1 MLLRLDHL
9 VIAVPDPDAAAAE
22 LERVVGLACTGGGRH
37 PTWGTHNRLAWLGD
51 TYVEL
56 IGLFDP
62 ALAPAG
68 AVSKAVLAAR
78 EAGRTGL
85 VSYAIATDDVD
96 ADHARLVAQGSAL
109 AEPQTRSRTRPDG
122 EVVTWRAA
130 YAELGPGEPPF
141 IVQHEPTGA
150 EWGDAARAARAG
162 FVHPLGGPARV
173 VGIELPVPDVVAVS
187 AAYEATLGLRVDSA
201 SATAHVGDQS
211 IRLMRGRPLIDPAVV
226 VIEVL
231 DAAGGV
237 GANRR
242 RDADAVGVRWR
253 IEG

>member
-9 VIAVPDPDAAAAE
+9 VIAVADPDAAAAE
-22 LERVVGLACTGGGRH
+22 LERAVGLTCTGGGRH

-78 EAGRTGL
+78 DAGLTGL

-96 ADHARLVAQGSAL
+96 ADHARLVARGSTL

-130 YAELGPGEPPF
+130 YAELGPAGAPF
-141 IVQHEPTGA
+141 IVEHEMTGA
-150 EWGDAARAARAG
+150 EWGDAARAERAG
-162 FVHPLGGPARV
+162 FVHPLGGAARV
-173 VGIELPVPDVVAVS
+173 IGIEVPVPDVVVAS
-187 AAYEATLGLRVDSA
+187 AAYEVTLGLRVDST

-211 IRLMRGRPLIDPAVV
+211 IRLVGGRPLVDPAVV

-237 GANRR
+237 SATRR
-242 RDADAVGVRWR
+242 RDADACGVRWR